1 MMAATPVVPGKL
13 ERLATKIYLLW
24 AGLAIGVAF
33 LATPTKFLAPSL
45 SLTAALDVGRHT
57 FKVYNAVELALVLVL
72 LAMGA
77 GARRRRRWYLGLLVP
92 AFVVVAQALWL
103 IPALDHRVSA
113 ILAGQPPAPS
123 GLHTVYIA
131 AEGLKVLWLLTM
143 GLGGSLSR
151 PPAGQARRDRGV
163 GRSGWFPIVENS

>member
-1 MMAATPVVPGKL
+1 MRTATRVFPGKL
-13 ERLATKIYLLW
+13 EQLATKVYVLW

-33 LATPTKFLAPSL
+33 LATPAKFLAPSL

-57 FKVYNAVELALVLVL
+57 FRMYNSVELALVLVL
-72 LAMGA
+72 LAAGA

-92 AFVVVAQALWL
+92 ALVVVAQALWL

-113 ILAGQPPAPS
+113 ILAGQAPSPS

-143 GLGGSLSR
+143 GLGGILSR
-151 PPAGQARRDRGV
+151 PSTHDARLDRGV
-163 GRSGWFPIVENS
+163 KRSGWFPIVENS